1 MSARSFL
8 ERFLTTSRVSVRGIR
23 WAFIMVLFFLLMN
36 VYVLVSFFSSP
47 MGITTA
53 DWVYLAII
61 AIVTGPILIAF
72 AWLGFSHDGMELVG
86 SVSSKGGEHKLYRL
100 AKIIVGAI
108 GIAAIPWIAIVM
120 VIFVNGNTDF
130 LSLMFE
136 PWVLLGLALL
146 CFPISYKY
154 IK

>member
-1 MSARSFL
+1 M
-8 ERFLTTSRVSVRGIR
+8 T
-23 WAFIMVLFFLLMN
+23 LFFLLMN
-36 VYVLVSFFSSP
+36 VYVFVSFFSSP
-47 MGITTA
+47 MSITTA

-61 AIVTGPILIAF
+61 VIVTGPILIAF
-72 AWLGFSHDGMELVG
+72 AWLSFSHDGMELVK
-86 SVSSKGGEHKLYRL
+86 SVSSKGGEHKFYRL
-100 AKIIVGAI
+100 AKIILGAI
-108 GIAAIPWIAIVM
+108 GIATIPWITIIM
-120 VIFVNGNTDF
+120 VIFVSGHTDF